1 MFYMIIPYLNL
12 SNIYNSGQTIGWR
25 KVSEN
30 KYIVTHKDKI
40 VQVTQRKENFSFSCS
55 EEEFY
60 NTWYDYFD
68 LGTDYSLYFNFF
80 RTIDKEDLRPMC
92 NRCKGLHILRQDIFR
107 VIIYGIFYEK
117 TKSFSE
123 SNILCDILSQL
134 VGRKRKKT
142 ISGQVIDW
150 FEFPSA
156 ESILK
161 KSQRLDNGAILRFKN
176 EILYVCELI
185 VDGWLDLDYL
195 QTLSQYCTRE
205 AREYLTGCEIPREN
219 VKLVMVLALHKL
231 SYFIDIKNVNEFIEY
246 NFQMFTNDFIDW
258 ASKKSKN
265 IRYCKR
271 NISYL
276 NFILVYNCLLP
287 AE

>member
-1 MFYMIIPYLNL
+1 MIIPYLNL
-12 SNIYNSGQTIGWR
+12 SNIYNSGQAIGWR

-68 LGTDYSLYFNFF
+68 LGTDYSLCFNFF

-92 NRCKGLHILRQDIFR
+92 NRCKGLHILKQDIFR
-107 VIIYGIFYEK
+107 VLIYSIFYEK
-117 TKSFSE
+117 TKSFSQ
-123 SNILCDILSQL
+123 SDVLCEMLSQCA
-134 VGRKRKKT
+134 GKKRKKT
-142 ISGQVIDW
+142 ISGQVINW

-156 ESILK
+156 KSILK
-161 KSQRLDNGAILRFKN
+161 KKQSLDKYCMSNFKD

-185 VDGWLDLDYL
+185 VDGWLDLDYV
-195 QTLSQYCTRE
+195 QELSQYSGIE
-205 AREYLTGCEIPREN
+205 ARRYLSGCEIPKEN

-231 SYFIDIKNVNEFIEY
+231 SYFISIKDVNRFIEY
-246 NFQMFTNDFIDW
+246 NFNMFTNDFINW
-258 ASKKSKN
+258 VCSKSKN
-265 IRYCKR
+265 VRYCKR
-271 NISYL
+271 NIGYL
-276 NFILVYNCLLP
+276 SFILAYNCLWP